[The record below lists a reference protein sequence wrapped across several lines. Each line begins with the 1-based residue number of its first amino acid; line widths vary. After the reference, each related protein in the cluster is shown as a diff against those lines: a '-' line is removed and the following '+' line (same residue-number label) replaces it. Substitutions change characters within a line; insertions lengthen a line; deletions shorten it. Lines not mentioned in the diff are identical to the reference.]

1 MIHKIIFFAAQPDYI
16 LLVGFSNGECKQLDL
31 KPLME
36 KYLPFATLRSVEGL
50 YKQAR
55 IDTGGYGIVWN
66 DDLDISSEGIY
77 EQAVACI
84 KPNELA

>member
-1 MIHKIIFFAAQPDYI
+1 MIHKIIFFAAQPDSI
-16 LLVGFSNGECKQLDL
+16 LLVGFANGERKQFDL
-31 KPLME
+31 KPLMD
-36 KYLPFATLRSVEGL
+36 KYPPFAMLRSVEGL

-77 EQAVACI
+77 EQGVACI
-84 KPNELA
+84 NPDELA